1 MAPPVPGQ
9 FEPISPGHVTFQV
22 RVRGMQQDDFLCLVG
37 EPEELGAWKE
47 TKALVMSPTDR
58 YDRLRW
64 SVQLQVA
71 PGRIIKY
78 KYLRV
83 SKDKDGQWVQWE
95 EGQDREFCWNGAS
108 VAHDDGDIHGFD
120 ARLQLPAKTT
130 ARTSHGDNSV
140 KAHVSWMKHEEV
152 PKHQWTCDM
161 FDQMGLVLK
170 DVESRFEKNI
180 SDLSSRFEKN
190 ISDLSRRMEESETF
204 LKHHR
209 RILLTLENKLDDVEE
224 KVGHGNFLQLI
235 EQGLQDSKLSQKHQ
249 DLEHDVACLQQRM
262 RNFSALIASNDLRFQ
277 KFQDVM
283 DSHAKS
289 LAGLKGQLSHLP
301 NSRPTSAIGSEL
313 KDLESQLTAMT
324 ALSQVQK
331 SSGDRTSEPSEPS
344 APASVPS
351 KSTSEA
357 AQVDPLASAPSKAAQ
372 NKALKAWDER
382 CGKEVPRRRSISM
395 PKSMVSKVRA
405 RSPFVGFQIPQ
416 KPLDEAMRKLCLEV
430 EEELH
435 QAVSQDFSAE
445 AREKLL
451 KRLWVKVHPDKL
463 LDQTGKRREAF
474 NWFEDWKGI
483 HIIWYYRPHAVPE
496 ADRKYLPKD
505 SNWKLNS

>member
-1 MAPPVPGQ
+1 MASPVPGQ
-9 FEPISPGHVTFQV
+9 FQPISPGHVTFQV

-71 PGRIIKY
+71 PGRNIKY

-209 RILLTLENKLDDVEE
+209 RILLTLENKLDDVDE

-331 SSGDRTSEPSEPS
+331 SSGDRTSEPS

-357 AQVDPLASAPSKAAQ
+357 AQVDSLASAPSKAQ
-372 NKALKAWDER
+372 NKALKDR
-382 CGKEVPRRRSISM
+382 G
-395 PKSMVSKVRA
+395 
-405 RSPFVGFQIPQ
+405 PQ
-416 KPLDEAMRKLCLEV
+416 KYHSYIL
-430 EEELH
+430 
-435 QAVSQDFSAE
+435 
-445 AREKLL
+445 
-451 KRLWVKVHPDKL
+451 
-463 LDQTGKRREAF
+463 
-474 NWFEDWKGI
+474 
-483 HIIWYYRPHAVPE
+483 
-496 ADRKYLPKD
+496 
-505 SNWKLNS
+505 